1 MKEHK
6 FNNFR
11 RILIYKESFEWVPM
25 KLDFTNVFLGYYPNQ
40 TYIVK
45 SSKLISGIL
54 QTKYYTGLM
63 DEYFKETIG

>member
-1 MKEHK
+1 MNENK

-11 RILIYKESFEWVPM
+11 RILIYKESFEWVPLR
-25 KLDFTNVFLGYYPNQ
+25 LDFSNIFLGYYPNQ

-54 QTKYYTGLM
+54 QKKYYTGLI
-63 DEYFKETIG
+63 DEYIKEVLG

>member
-1 MKEHK
+1 MDECK